1 VMLSGRFLTKLMN
14 NHRNQIN
21 LEEEINRNMKG
32 KFKLF
37 GHIGL
42 ALFLVSALVLTLAP
56 VAQAATAVTNVWV
69 EFPYTSS
76 SNESDDDNSSNVYI
90 VHFTP
95 TTAISR
101 GVDTVTVTFPD
112 GSATMCGTAS
122 TNLAFTVGT
131 LEYDDVEFST
141 DYGTAAVT
149 DATWYKC
156 VSDPVCGGYRVK
168 ATAPI
173 DIAAGTD
180 VWVKFDTT
188 DGEIESGS
196 TAGTSFKV
204 YVATTQDTTGVL
216 SSAFTLDDGVID
228 AFAVTSVSPSTAGSA
243 GQYVFTFDPGTTDM
257 TESEDTLTVVF
268 PVGTVLPSSISAS
281 NVEFS
286 TDGSAYTTCGVA
298 PTVDQDRRM
307 ITATTPIAIPDGTDN
322 TLKIKSAAGITNPTI
337 ASDDDYIC
345 MARSSDQGKWLVAS
359 AHTITAGSATQL
371 IAANGEVG
379 LASTRYSDD
388 ATMINMFSSAI
399 YLTTA
404 DVNGNAKDPGSITVT
419 PTSSSSTGTFYIS
432 GTIHGAGVMS
442 EATTITVAAADPFIA
457 AQEVFYKDSTAGTH
471 TLTFSHASYTDAT
484 WTITVCPAVS
494 LYDSNDELV
503 TTYGPTTTAT
513 AAETA
518 ATGTSGLSDGS
529 HYGSDY
535 INDAITAA
543 LAGDT
548 VKLGDGIYEV
558 DNDSYITLN
567 EKVTLTSVNGAS
579 STTIRPTQDV
589 DKAISVETSGT
600 ATNPVIIDGLT
611 FQWLRCGTDIECAV
625 RDQGKDYLTVRNCIF
640 NNIEPDQGAN
650 TEGVIWIQ
658 NSAAL
663 TSITVSD
670 NTFNNCVTT
679 WPNMGSN
686 YNYSGCIILDFAPG
700 DYDVTGVTIDGNTLT
715 DCGQYGI
722 TIGGYDDT
730 SETGGY
736 VTNNTI
742 TNGQCAINVFNNSDG
757 VNITGN
763 TITDAY
769 SYGVYVEGNNNAN
782 LVIKNNTIT
791 GCAGEYYIADN
802 TTIRGSAIV
811 VEQGTSATD
820 PAIQYNTITGSGYYA
835 LKVDAMIS
843 GASDTTVDC
852 KYNWFGDASGPYYS
866 ALTGAAVTK
875 SNPNG
880 TGDAITDLA
889 VYYPWLHKSLAD
901 VVADNVSYQ
910 TSNMYLVSGW
920 NTMST
925 PVKLISTA
933 DSIDELIPSG
943 MTIGYYYDGGWQQ
956 ITTGYVLDAC
966 DAVYVKMSAATY
978 VQFKFDAG
986 AFTTPS
992 KDLAAGWNL
1001 ISLASLDSSKNV
1013 DNTMACVDLTAANLP
1028 GWSQVVSP
1036 SMNAA
1041 QTDIYGA
1048 TETAWAE
1055 SAGEN
1060 QDNTMQ
1066 PGLGYWCYMQNAAT
1080 LAGFEVTPIVPDLD

>member
-1 VMLSGRFLTKLMN
+1 
-14 NHRNQIN
+14 
-21 LEEEINRNMKG
+21 MKG
-32 KFKLF
+32 KFKLL

-42 ALFLVSALVLTLAP
+42 MLFLVFALVLTLAP
-56 VAQAATAVTNVWV
+56 VAQAATAVTEVWV
-69 EFPYTSS
+69 EFPYTTS
-76 SNESDDDNSSNVYI
+76 SNESSDDNSSNVYI

-112 GSATMCGTAS
+112 GSATMCGAAS

-131 LEYDDVEFST
+131 LEYDDIEWST
-141 DYGTAAVT
+141 DYGTSAVAA
-149 DATWYKC
+149 ATWYSC

-196 TAGTSFKV
+196 TAGTSFKM

-216 SSAFTLDDGVID
+216 SSAFTLAAGAMTDFDI
-228 AFAVTSVSPSTAGSA
+228 TSVSPSTAGSA
-243 GQYVFTFDPGTTDM
+243 GQYIFTFDPDPLM
-257 TESEDTLTVVF
+257 TESEDTLTIVF

-286 TDGSAYTTCGVA
+286 ADGSSYTTCGVA

-307 ITATTPIAIPDGTDN
+307 VTATTPIEIEADADN
-322 TLKIKSAAGITNPTI
+322 TIKFKSAAGIINPTI
-337 ASDDDYIC
+337 ASTDDYLC
-345 MARSSDQGKWLVAS
+345 MARTSDKGQWLVDDGYT
-359 AHTITAGSATQL
+359 TITAGSATQL
-371 IAANGEVG
+371 IAANGEIG

-388 ATMINMFSSAI
+388 ATMINMFSSAV

-404 DVNGNAKDPGSITVT
+404 DTNGNAKDPGSITVT
-419 PTSSSSTGTFYIS
+419 ATSSSSTGTFYIS

-471 TLTFSHASYTDAT
+471 TLTFSHGSYTDAT
-484 WTITVCPAVS
+484 WTITVCPGVS

-518 ATGTSGLSDGS
+518 ATGTSGLSDAS

-558 DNDSYITLN
+558 DNNSYITLN
-567 EKVTLTSVNGAS
+567 EKITLTSVNGAS

-600 ATNPVIIDGLT
+600 ATYPVIIDGLT
-611 FQWLRCGTDIECAV
+611 FQWLRYGTDIECAI
-625 RDQGKDYLTVRNCIF
+625 RDAGKDYLTVQNCIF
-640 NNIEPDQGAN
+640 NNIEPDQGASV
-650 TEGVIWIQ
+650 EGVIWIQ

-670 NTFNNCVTT
+670 NTFNTCVTT

-686 YNYSGCIILDFAPG
+686 YNYSGCIILDFAG
-700 DYDVTGVTIDGNTLT
+700 GGEYAVTGVTIDGNTLT
-715 DCGQYGI
+715 DCGQCGI
-722 TIGGYDDT
+722 TIGGYDST
-730 SETGGY
+730 HEGGGY

-742 TNGQCAINVFNNSDG
+742 TNGQCAINVFNNSDS

-769 SYGVYVEGNNNAN
+769 SYGVYVEGGTNTS

-802 TTIRGSAIV
+802 TTNRGSAIV

-835 LKVDAMIS
+835 IKVDAMIGS
-843 GASDTTVDC
+843 TDDTTVDC

-866 ALTGAAVTK
+866 ALSGAAVTK

-880 TGDAITDLA
+880 TGDKITDLV
-889 VYYPWLHKSLAD
+889 VYYPWLHKSRAD

-910 TSNMYLVSGW
+910 TSNMQLVSGW

-956 ITTGYVLDAC
+956 ITTGYVLNAC

-1001 ISLASLDSSKNV
+1001 ISLASLDTSKDATDSV
-1013 DNTMACVDLTAANLP
+1013 ASVDLTAANLP

-1048 TETAWAE
+1048 TETAWSE
-1055 SAGEN
+1055 SAGQGTSTE
-1060 QDNTMQ
+1060 TMQ
-1066 PGLGYWCYMQNAAT
+1066 PGLGYWIYMQNAAS
-1080 LAGFEVTPIVPDLD
+1080 LAGFELTPIVPDLD